1 MGNLGFKIKR
11 FFQNKN
17 TVTIIGVVLMVG
29 IVYFGYQWRVK
40 KDTTPVRVPCAAVT
54 IQPRTK
60 ITEDMI
66 EYIEVSPT
74 MVNSSTLKDIRNIV
88 GKWSNYNSLI
98 PEGSLFFTSAVVA
111 AEELPDSEFI
121 SISEG
126 FTPFNLSVNITST
139 YGNSIF
145 PNNYIDIYFKA
156 LDADGKI
163 IVGKLIENVKVLAVK
178 DRNGR
183 HVFEN
188 SEEERTPSII
198 IFAVPEDIH
207 VLLRKASYLAN
218 VREVSAELIPVPTT
232 ESYSSEPGTIRLT
245 STSLKNFIEINTGTV
260 SEDELPPVYD
270 PTEEQ

>member
-111 AEELPDSEFI
+111 AEELPDSAFI

-145 PNNYIDIYFKA
+145 PNNYIDIYFTGTRFYAIKYSNG
-156 LDADGKI
+156 LKTSYISNELEIPESG
-163 IVGKLIENVKVLAVK
+163 LENVQIYLAIGYYT
-178 DRNGR
+178 GR
-183 HVFEN
+183 IEMH
-188 SEEERTPSII
+188 TSII
-198 IFAVPEDIH
+198 
-207 VLLRKASYLAN
+207 S
-218 VREVSAELIPVPTT
+218 
-232 ESYSSEPGTIRLT
+232 
-245 STSLKNFIEINTGTV
+245 
-260 SEDELPPVYD
+260 
-270 PTEEQ
+270 